1 MDDVYVVDGDAHRPD
16 FPMLPDVVAILLV
29 QNLEVLQPAENA
41 FHSPA
46 VAEDVFVELL
56 GFPYFVQQIL
66 LAESFDFR
74 LGLCLSSPLNPVSQ
88 QLLARWE
95 QLKKATLTDQND
107 FRSRSLRRPVPKN
120 HLVIF
125 EANNQQIAEG
135 WFPKL
140 EAVPGFAA
148 AKI

>member
-1 MDDVYVVDGDAHRPD
+1 MLKNTVSDSTAIRGQWVMDDVYVVDGDAHRPD

-56 GFPYFVQQIL
+56 GFPYFVQQLL

-74 LGLCLSSPLNPVSQ
+74 LGIRPRNLFVFTPEAPVSQ
-88 QLLARWE
+88 QLLARWQ
-95 QLKKATLTDQND
+95 QLKKATLT
-107 FRSRSLRRPVPKN
+107 RVGPKPVLAGPARPGTARVFIKAP
-120 HLVIF
+120 
-125 EANNQQIAEG
+125 
-135 WFPKL
+135 
-140 EAVPGFAA
+140 
-148 AKI
+148 